1 MPVLETLG
9 GALFG
14 AVLQV
19 LFQKLDYDKLRDYIR
34 VTKLD
39 GWQLTELKRRLTDID
54 AVIDDAEQKQFTN
67 SLVRNWLDE
76 VREAL
81 YDAEDLL
88 EQMDYELS
96 KNQLKPEFQSSSSK
110 VSSFKSKMKELID
123 ELESLLNQKIVQDFK
138 ISSGNVSGLGR
149 KVSEKRNESSSL
161 VVEEV
166 IYGRDED
173 KEIILNWLTSDN
185 RNHNQLS
192 ILSIVGMGGMGK
204 TTLAQHVYN
213 DPMIKDI
220 FAIKVWVCVSDE
232 FDVFKLTRAIIEAIH
247 KSTDDSRNLEMV
259 QGRLKESLAGSK
271 FLLVLDDV
279 WNEDREQ
286 WKSLQTPLKYGT
298 RGSKILVTT
307 RSNKVASTL
316 ESNNIHQLKQ
326 LQEDHSCKFLQ
337 NMQCKMTIL
346 S

>member
-138 ISSGNVSGLGR
+138 ISSGVGSGLANNVSG
-149 KVSEKRNESSSL
+149 KRNESTSM
-161 VVEEV
+161 VAEEV

-173 KEIILNWLTSDN
+173 KEIILKWLTSESN
-185 RNHNQLS
+185 NHNHLS

-213 DPMIKDI
+213 HSIIEDK
-220 FAIKVWVCVSDE
+220 FAIKAWVCVSEE
-232 FDVFKLTRAIIEAIH
+232 FDVFMLTRAILESFR
-247 KSTDDSRNLEMV
+247 KETDNSRNLNMV
-259 QGRLKESLAGSK
+259 QGRLKEKLNGMK
-271 FLLVLDDV
+271 FFLVLDDV
-279 WNEDREQ
+279 WNEHRDQ
-286 WKSLQTPLKYGT
+286 WKSLQTPLKYGAK
-298 RGSKILVTT
+298 GSKILITT
-307 RSNKVASTL
+307 RINKVAS
-316 ESNNIHQLKQ
+316 I
-326 LQEDHSCKFLQ
+326 
-337 NMQCKMTIL
+337 M
-346 S
+346 

>member
-138 ISSGNVSGLGR
+138 ISSGVGSGLANNVSG
-149 KVSEKRNESSSL
+149 KRNESTSM
-161 VVEEV
+161 VAEEV

-173 KEIILNWLTSDN
+173 KEIILKWLTSESN
-185 RNHNQLS
+185 NHNHLS

-213 DPMIKDI
+213 HSIIEDK
-220 FAIKVWVCVSDE
+220 FAIKACLC
-232 FDVFKLTRAIIEAIH
+232 F
-247 KSTDDSRNLEMV
+247 
-259 QGRLKESLAGSK
+259 
-271 FLLVLDDV
+271 
-279 WNEDREQ
+279 
-286 WKSLQTPLKYGT
+286 
-298 RGSKILVTT
+298 
-307 RSNKVASTL
+307 
-316 ESNNIHQLKQ
+316 
-326 LQEDHSCKFLQ
+326 
-337 NMQCKMTIL
+337 
-346 S
+346 